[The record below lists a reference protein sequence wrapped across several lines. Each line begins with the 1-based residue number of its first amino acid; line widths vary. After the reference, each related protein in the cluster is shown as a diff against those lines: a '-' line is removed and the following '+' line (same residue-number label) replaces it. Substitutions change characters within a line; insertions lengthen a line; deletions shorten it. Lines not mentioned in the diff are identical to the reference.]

1 LKWGSVR
8 FFVLY
13 SNALAVRS
21 GGVLRVE
28 RSETRAFKVS
38 GLVFLFGSEKSSY
51 DGQYR
56 QKPNR
61 GREKESE

>member
-1 LKWGSVR
+1 
-8 FFVLY
+8 
-13 SNALAVRS
+13 
-21 GGVLRVE
+21 VE